1 MLIGAALSG
10 VALLGT
16 WAAVQSA
23 PSWAKK
29 VAEAQAVE
37 MKAKGDEA
45 GAKRI
50 VATAAPYTQI
60 ASGLGAIIG
69 TILAA
74 TIGQKMRR
82 RTMYCILCLTALG
95 SALLFYQ
102 GNARFFDG
110 VPQYGSFL
118 IATVLL
124 AGCFTASFYGWLP
137 LYLPE
142 LFPTAVRATGQGFAF
157 NFGRILAAVG
167 ALQTGYLM
175 DQVFEGDYARA
186 CSVMSLVYLAGLVVI
201 WFAPETYNEPLP
213 E

>member
-1 MLIGAALSG
+1 MNNRWSSSLLNMPMPKKSKSKPIGASNRFM
-10 VALLGT
+10 
-16 WAAVQSA
+16 AVNCYR
-23 PSWAKK
+23 
-29 VAEAQAVE
+29 
-37 MKAKGDEA
+37 
-45 GAKRI
+45 KRI
-50 VATAAPYTQI
+50 KATASPYTQI
-60 ASGLGAIIG
+60 VSGLGAIIG

-82 RTMYCILCLTALG
+82 RTMYCILCITALA
-95 SALLFYQ
+95 SAQLLYQ
-102 GNARFFDG
+102 GNGWYFG
-110 VPQYGSFL
+110 GTPQFGPFL
-118 IATVLL
+118 LGTMMI

-175 DQVFEGDYARA
+175 DQVFAGDNARA
-186 CSVMSLVYLAGLVVI
+186 CSVMSLIYLAGLVVI
-201 WFAPETYNEPLP
+201 WFAPETRDQPLP